1 MSDFEP
7 TPPPPPPPSFQAPL
21 PPAAPKK
28 KAGKVA
34 GILAVLVAV
43 GLIAAAIGTAVTG
56 DEEANDSPV
65 TTQTT
70 LQSSSPIVTAAPS
83 SNGEAKTAVGEAV
96 KVIGPSVVTITSDVS
111 NGMGGNGQSAGTG
124 IIITPEGEIVTNNH
138 VVEGA
143 TAIMVRLAGQVDP
156 VPATLLAADP
166 SNDLALIKINGQDLP
181 AATFADP
188 NTIAVGDPVVA
199 MGYALA
205 LDGEPTVTSG
215 IISALN
221 RTLAI
226 DAEVSLDGLI
236 QTDTAISSGNS
247 GGPLVNLD
255 GQVVGIN
262 TAVARDDMS
271 SAANN
276 VGFAISVTEILDV
289 LDWLRSNTDGSTR
302 VSGFLGVTIASRN
315 DGGQGAVIQTVAPG
329 SPASNAG
336 LKVGDIVLEVDG
348 QPISGQVG
356 LVAAIRDAS
365 PGDEVTI
372 KFERGGSMETALATL
387 ADRPASQ

>member
-34 GILAVLVAV
+34 GIIAVLVAV

-56 DEEANDSPV
+56 DEESNDSPV
-65 TTQTT
+65 TTQTS
-70 LQSSSPIVTAAPS
+70 LQQSSPIVTAAPS
-83 SNGEAKTAVGEAV
+83 NNGEAKTAVGEAV
-96 KVIGPSVVTITSDVS
+96 KIIGPSVVTITSDVS

-143 TAIMVRLAGQVDP
+143 NTIMVRLAGQVDP

-166 SNDLALIKINGQDLP
+166 SNDLALIKINGKDLP

-215 IISALN
+215 IISAMN

-289 LDWLRSNTDGSTR
+289 LDWLRSNTDGSVR
-302 VSGFLGVTIASRN
+302 VSGFLGDTIASHN
-315 DGGQGAVIQTVAPG
+315 DGRQRAVIQTVAPG
-329 SPASNAG
+329 SPASTAG

-387 ADRPASQ
+387 TDRPASQ

>member
-181 AATFADP
+181 AATFADS

-289 LDWLRSNTDGSTR
+289 LDWLRSNTDGSVR

-315 DGGQGAVIQTVAPG
+315 DGGQGAVIQTIAPG
-329 SPASNAG
+329 SPASTAG

-387 ADRPASQ
+387 TDRPASQ

>member
-181 AATFADP
+181 AATFADS

-289 LDWLRSNTDGSTR
+289 LDWLRSNTDGSVR

-329 SPASNAG
+329 SPASTAG

-365 PGDEVTI
+365 PGEEVTI

-387 ADRPASQ
+387 TDRPASQ

>member
-289 LDWLRSNTDGSTR
+289 LDWLRSNTDGSVR

-315 DGGQGAVIQTVAPG
+315 DGGQGAVIQTIAPG
-329 SPASNAG
+329 SPASTAG

-387 ADRPASQ
+387 TDRPASQ

>member
-1 MSDFEP
+1 
-7 TPPPPPPPSFQAPL
+7 
-21 PPAAPKK
+21 
-28 KAGKVA
+28 
-34 GILAVLVAV
+34 
-43 GLIAAAIGTAVTG
+43 
-56 DEEANDSPV
+56 
-65 TTQTT
+65 
-70 LQSSSPIVTAAPS
+70 
-83 SNGEAKTAVGEAV
+83 
-96 KVIGPSVVTITSDVS
+96 
-111 NGMGGNGQSAGTG
+111 
-124 IIITPEGEIVTNNH
+124 
-138 VVEGA
+138 
-143 TAIMVRLAGQVDP
+143 MVRLAGQVDP

-166 SNDLALIKINGQDLP
+166 SNDLALIKINGKDLP

-215 IISALN
+215 IISAMN

-289 LDWLRSNTDGSTR
+289 LDWLRSNTDGSVR

-329 SPASNAG
+329 SPASTAG

-387 ADRPASQ
+387 TDRPASQ

>member
-21 PPAAPKK
+21 PPAAQKK
-28 KAGKVA
+28 KTGKVA
-34 GILAVLVAV
+34 GILSVLVAV

-289 LDWLRSNTDGSTR
+289 LDWLRSNTDGSVR

-329 SPASNAG
+329 SPASTAG

-365 PGDEVTI
+365 PGEEVTI

-387 ADRPASQ
+387 TDRPASQ

>member
-289 LDWLRSNTDGSTR
+289 LDWLRSNTDGSVR

-329 SPASNAG
+329 SPASTAG

-365 PGDEVTI
+365 PGEEVTI

-387 ADRPASQ
+387 TDRPASQ

>member
-181 AATFADP
+181 AATFADS

-289 LDWLRSNTDGSTR
+289 LDWLRSNTDGSVR

-329 SPASNAG
+329 SPASTAG

-387 ADRPASQ
+387 TDRPASQ

>member
-138 VVEGA
+138 VDEGA
-143 TAIMVRLAGQVDP
+143 TAIMARLDGQVDP

-289 LDWLRSNTDGSTR
+289 LDWLRSNTDGSVR

-315 DGGQGAVIQTVAPG
+315 DGGQGAVIQTIAPG
-329 SPASNAG
+329 SPASTAG

-387 ADRPASQ
+387 TDRPASQ

>member
-7 TPPPPPPPSFQAPL
+7 TTPPPPPPSFQAPL

-34 GILAVLVAV
+34 GIIAVLVAV

-56 DEEANDSPV
+56 DEESNDSPA

-70 LQSSSPIVTAAPS
+70 LQQSSPIVTAAPS
-83 SNGEAKTAVGEAV
+83 NNGEAKTAVGEAV
-96 KVIGPSVVTITSDVS
+96 KIIGPSVVTITSDVS

-143 TAIMVRLAGQVDP
+143 NTIMVRLAGQVDP

-215 IISALN
+215 IISAMN

-226 DAEVSLDGLI
+226 DAEVALDGLI

-289 LDWLRSNTDGSTR
+289 LDWLRSNTDGSAR

-387 ADRPASQ
+387 TDRPASQ

>member
-43 GLIAAAIGTAVTG
+43 GLIAAAVGTAVTG

-181 AATFADP
+181 AATFADS

-289 LDWLRSNTDGSTR
+289 LDWLRSNTDGSVR

-315 DGGQGAVIQTVAPG
+315 DGGQGAVIQTIAPG
-329 SPASNAG
+329 SPASTAG

-387 ADRPASQ
+387 TDRPASQ

>member
-289 LDWLRSNTDGSTR
+289 LDWLRSNTDGSVR

-329 SPASNAG
+329 SPASTAG

-365 PGDEVTI
+365 PGEEVTI
-372 KFERGGSMETALATL
+372 KFERGGSMATALATL
-387 ADRPASQ
+387 TDRPASQ

>member
-34 GILAVLVAV
+34 GIIAVLVAV

-56 DEEANDSPV
+56 DEESNDSPV
-65 TTQTT
+65 TTQTS
-70 LQSSSPIVTAAPS
+70 LQQSSPIVTAAPS
-83 SNGEAKTAVGEAV
+83 NNGEAKTAVGEAV
-96 KVIGPSVVTITSDVS
+96 KIIGPSVVTITSDVS

-143 TAIMVRLAGQVDP
+143 NTIMVRLAGQVDP

-166 SNDLALIKINGQDLP
+166 SNDLALIKINGKDLP

-215 IISALN
+215 IISAMN

-289 LDWLRSNTDGSTR
+289 LDWLRSNTDGSVR

-329 SPASNAG
+329 SPASTAG

-387 ADRPASQ
+387 TDRPASQ

>member
-1 MSDFEP
+1 
-7 TPPPPPPPSFQAPL
+7 
-21 PPAAPKK
+21 
-28 KAGKVA
+28 VA

-289 LDWLRSNTDGSTR
+289 LDWLRSNTDGSVR

-329 SPASNAG
+329 SPASTAG

-365 PGDEVTI
+365 PGEEVTI

-387 ADRPASQ
+387 TDRPASQ

>member
-289 LDWLRSNTDGSTR
+289 LDWLRSNTDGSVR

-329 SPASNAG
+329 SPASTAG

-387 ADRPASQ
+387 TDRPASQ

>member
-289 LDWLRSNTDGSTR
+289 LDWLRSNTDGSVR

-315 DGGQGAVIQTVAPG
+315 DGGQGAVIQTIAPG
-329 SPASNAG
+329 SPASTAG

-365 PGDEVTI
+365 PGEEVTI

-387 ADRPASQ
+387 TDRPASQ

>member
-83 SNGEAKTAVGEAV
+83 SNGDAKTAVGEAV

-181 AATFADP
+181 AATFADS

-289 LDWLRSNTDGSTR
+289 LDWLRSNTDGSVR

-329 SPASNAG
+329 SPASTAG

-387 ADRPASQ
+387 TDRPASQ

>member
-28 KAGKVA
+28 KTGKVA

-289 LDWLRSNTDGSTR
+289 LDWLRSNTDGSVR

-329 SPASNAG
+329 SPASTAG

-387 ADRPASQ
+387 TDRPASQ

>member
-21 PPAAPKK
+21 PPMAPKK
-28 KAGKVA
+28 KSRKIA
-34 GILAVLVAV
+34 GIFAVLVAI
-43 GLIAAAIGTAVTG
+43 GLIAAAISTAVTG
-56 DEEANDSPV
+56 DEDSSDSPA

-70 LQSSSPIVTAAPS
+70 SQMSSPVVTAAPS
-83 SNGEAKTAVGEAV
+83 SNGDSKTEVGEAV

-138 VVEGA
+138 VVDGA
-143 TAIMVRLAGQVDP
+143 NSIMVRLAGQVDP

-205 LDGEPTVTSG
+205 LDGEPTVTAG

-226 DAEVSLDGLI
+226 DAEVALDGLI

-289 LDWLRSNTDGSTR
+289 LDWLRSNTDGGTR
-302 VSGFLGVTIASRN
+302 VSGFLGVTIASRS

-329 SPASNAG
+329 SPASEAG

-365 PGDEVTI
+365 PGDAVTI
-372 KFERGGSMETALATL
+372 KFERGGSMEMAVATL
-387 ADRPASQ
+387 TDRPASQ